1 MSQQNTVDANQAGQP
16 GEQEEPVLTGVLAV
30 PVGAGFL
37 LLVAGGAFADAMA
50 EHQRRVGQVAGPAL
64 SHCEDCG
71 EPIPA
76 ERRAAVAGCR
86 RCIDCQMLREK
97 QKTGGHHGR

>member
-1 MSQQNTVDANQAGQP
+1 MSDIYDRTQQRDAEN
-16 GEQEEPVLTGVLAV
+16 L
-30 PVGAGFL
+30 
-37 LLVAGGAFADAMA
+37 ADALA
-50 EHQRRVGQVAGPAL
+50 AHQRRVGQVAGPAL

-76 ERRAAVAGCR
+76 ARRAAVAGCR

-97 QKTGGHHGR
+97 QKTGGHHGG

>member
-1 MSQQNTVDANQAGQP
+1 MALGMVDIYDRAQQRDAEN
-16 GEQEEPVLTGVLAV
+16 L
-30 PVGAGFL
+30 
-37 LLVAGGAFADAMA
+37 ADALA
-50 EHQRRVGQVAGPAL
+50 AQQRRAGQVAGPAL

-76 ERRAAVAGCR
+76 ARRAAVAGCR

-97 QKTGGHHGR
+97 QKTGGHHG